1 MIIIG
6 NKKQI
11 KDMVAIL
18 AETEVACVVNSSCAH
33 YNDDCRKC
41 IRDNIKFIEIGK
53 QYTDTDIEYTNKV
66 IRDYIKTTLNA
77 IYGK

>member
-18 AETEVACVVNSSCAH
+18 AGTEVACVVNSSCDH
-33 YNDDCRKC
+33 YNYDCRKC
-41 IRDNIKFIEIGK
+41 IRDNITFIEIGNMK
-53 QYTDTDIEYTNKV
+53 EIDC
-66 IRDYIKTTLNA
+66 
-77 IYGK
+77 